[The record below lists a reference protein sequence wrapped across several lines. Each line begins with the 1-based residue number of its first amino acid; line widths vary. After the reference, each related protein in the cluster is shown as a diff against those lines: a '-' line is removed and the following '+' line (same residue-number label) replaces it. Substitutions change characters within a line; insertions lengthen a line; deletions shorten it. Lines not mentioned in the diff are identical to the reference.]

1 MPTSLS
7 FIFSHITEYT
17 SFPELKSS
25 AMVQA
30 WTLKS
35 FSEKKKLIY
44 LHPNEYIICVY
55 WWNWSLFSHFFF
67 HFDLIFKKIRNLQCC
82 FIQIIIIEMTSFINQ
97 HTNIFCSFIQSVFP
111 SADENNVHTS
121 LGQLPG
127 IRLPN
132 PFTASSH
139 NLGNMILHNNWTW
152 NYNTIIVISP
162 YI

>member
-1 MPTSLS
+1 MS

-25 AMVQA
+25 AMVQV

-35 FSEKKKLIY
+35 FSEKKINLLVPKWIYYLCILMKL
-44 LHPNEYIICVY
+44 VTFQ
-55 WWNWSLFSHFFF
+55 SFFF
-67 HFDLIFKKIRNLQCC
+67 FILTQFLKKSEICNVVSLSK
-82 FIQIIIIEMTSFINQ
+82 IQIIIIEMTSFINQ
-97 HTNIFCSFIQSVFP
+97 HTNIFCCFIQSVFP

>member
-1 MPTSLS
+1 MNILFVYIDETGH
-7 FIFSHITEYT
+7 FSVI
-17 SFPELKSS
+17 
-25 AMVQA
+25 
-30 WTLKS
+30 
-35 FSEKKKLIY
+35 
-44 LHPNEYIICVY
+44 
-55 WWNWSLFSHFFF
+55 FF

-97 HTNIFCSFIQSVFP
+97 HTNIFCCFIQSVFP

-139 NLGNMILHNNWTW
+139 NLGNMILHNN
-152 NYNTIIVISP
+152 
-162 YI
+162 